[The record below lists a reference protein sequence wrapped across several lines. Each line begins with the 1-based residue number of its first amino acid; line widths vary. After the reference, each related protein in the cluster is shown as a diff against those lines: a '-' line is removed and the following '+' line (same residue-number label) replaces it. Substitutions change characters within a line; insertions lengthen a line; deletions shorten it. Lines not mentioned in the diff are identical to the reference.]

1 VDDDTSGSG
10 PTRGGAMGKESGRL
24 FYGLGVLRPIG
35 PDSLGTLETSAADF
49 EREGRFSLITA

>member
-1 VDDDTSGSG
+1 
-10 PTRGGAMGKESGRL
+10 MGKESGRL